1 MILTTCKRHL
11 AILLCWFLLIAVS
24 ASHPLEAQET
34 PASSSGRSTSDE
46 QYVSIDF
53 NDVDINVFI
62 KFISELTGTNFVV
75 DPRVRGKV
83 TIISPSKISIAEAYK
98 VFESVLEVHGFATV
112 KAGDVVKI
120 IPAPDARSKDIET
133 KLKEEFAS
141 PEDKIITQLI
151 PLRYADADE
160 IKRLFTPLVSKSSV
174 ILSYTPTNMLIV
186 TDVQSNIQRLLKILK
201 QIDVT
206 GMGLEI
212 SVIPLDYGDATKVVN
227 LLNTIF
233 KSGRK
238 PTKGE
243 SERAVTMVADERTNT
258 IVVLAN
264 EVDILRIKQLI
275 SMIDKETPRGKGKI
289 NVYYLKNASAED
301 LAKVLQELP
310 GQHTGAAPGKEALPV
325 VSEKVRITADKA
337 TNSLIIMADKED
349 YAVLAEVIQKLD
361 VPRSMVYI
369 EALIMEVNVD
379 RSLDLGID
387 WQVFGET
394 DVAGKNTAV
403 GGGFSDAFPSL
414 QSLVK
419 GGLTLG
425 LISEP
430 TNIAGFTLSNI
441 SAIINAVKT
450 DDDFRILSTPQVI
463 TTDNEEAR
471 ITIGSNRPFQTRS
484 TTDTSGQSFLSY
496 EYRDVGK
503 ILKITPH
510 VTEGRLVRLTMSLE
524 VTDIDRASTLTTGS
538 TLPVTNKRTVDTTVI
553 VKDNHTVVIG
563 GLIEDSSTGNQKK
576 VPVLGDIPVLG
587 WLFRKDSN
595 LEQRTNL
602 YIFLT
607 PRVIQHPDEADKV
620 FLEKKGQIDSVR
632 KGEIKLYQKPKQKE
646 PPKETETAKPPGS
659 DLH

>member
-1 MILTTCKRHL
+1 
-11 AILLCWFLLIAVS
+11 
-24 ASHPLEAQET
+24 
-34 PASSSGRSTSDE
+34 
-46 QYVSIDF
+46 
-53 NDVDINVFI
+53 
-62 KFISELTGTNFVV
+62 
-75 DPRVRGKV
+75 
-83 TIISPSKISIAEAYK
+83 
-98 VFESVLEVHGFATV
+98 
-112 KAGDVVKI
+112 
-120 IPAPDARSKDIET
+120 
-133 KLKEEFAS
+133 
-141 PEDKIITQLI
+141 
-151 PLRYADADE
+151 
-160 IKRLFTPLVSKSSV
+160 
-174 ILSYTPTNMLIV
+174 
-186 TDVQSNIQRLLKILK
+186 
-201 QIDVT
+201 
-206 GMGLEI
+206 
-212 SVIPLDYGDATKVVN
+212 
-227 LLNTIF
+227 
-233 KSGRK
+233 
-238 PTKGE
+238 
-243 SERAVTMVADERTNT
+243 
-258 IVVLAN
+258 
-264 EVDILRIKQLI
+264 
-275 SMIDKETPRGKGKI
+275 
-289 NVYYLKNASAED
+289 
-301 LAKVLQELP
+301 
-310 GQHTGAAPGKEALPV
+310 
-325 VSEKVRITADKA
+325 
-337 TNSLIIMADKED
+337 
-349 YAVLAEVIQKLD
+349 
-361 VPRSMVYI
+361 
-369 EALIMEVNVD
+369 
-379 RSLDLGID
+379 
-387 WQVFGET
+387 
-394 DVAGKNTAV
+394 V

-471 ITIGSNRPFQTRS
+471 ITIGENRPYQTRS
-484 TTDTSGQSFLSY
+484 TTDQSGQSFLSY
-496 EYRDVGK
+496 EYRDIGK
-503 ILKITPH
+503 ILKVTPH

-524 VTDIDRASTLTTGS
+524 VTDINRASTLTTGS